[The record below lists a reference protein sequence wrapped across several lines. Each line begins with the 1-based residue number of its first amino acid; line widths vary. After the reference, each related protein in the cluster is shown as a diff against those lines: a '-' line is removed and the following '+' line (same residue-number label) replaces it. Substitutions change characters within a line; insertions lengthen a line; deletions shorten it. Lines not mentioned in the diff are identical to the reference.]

1 MIFSDSSTNFSQSD
15 IIEKLNSR
23 HVGVVLPTRIF
34 SSSNYGPEY
43 SQQRTQKEHEW
54 DVFQQKMYN
63 ESKMLSSCSERR
75 V

>member
-1 MIFSDSSTNFSQSD
+1 M
-15 IIEKLNSR
+15 
-23 HVGVVLPTRIF
+23 GVVLPTRIF

-54 DVFQQKMYN
+54 DIFQQKMYN